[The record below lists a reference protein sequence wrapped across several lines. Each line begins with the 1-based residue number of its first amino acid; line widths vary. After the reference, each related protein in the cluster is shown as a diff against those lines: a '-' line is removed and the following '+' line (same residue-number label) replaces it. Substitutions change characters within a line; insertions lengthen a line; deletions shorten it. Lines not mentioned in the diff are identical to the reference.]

1 MQYIKGQYNNHKDT
15 KGWFVGDFFPGDYPA
30 KTAKFEICFHEHK
43 KGDIVDPHL
52 HEQKV
57 ELIIIFKGKAKYNID
72 GEEVE
77 LLGGDYL
84 FMQTYSKISAV
95 FLEDTQLFAIHAPS
109 IPTDKVTFEK

>member
-1 MQYIKGQYNNHKDT
+1 MKYIKGQYNNHQDT
-15 KGWFVGDFFPGDYPA
+15 KGWFVGSFFPEDHPA
-30 KTAKFEICFHEHK
+30 KTDKMEICFHERK

-57 ELIIIFKGKAKYNID
+57 ELIIILKGKSKYVVD

-77 LLGGDYL
+77 LSDGDYL

-109 IPTDKVTFEK
+109 IPSDKITFEK